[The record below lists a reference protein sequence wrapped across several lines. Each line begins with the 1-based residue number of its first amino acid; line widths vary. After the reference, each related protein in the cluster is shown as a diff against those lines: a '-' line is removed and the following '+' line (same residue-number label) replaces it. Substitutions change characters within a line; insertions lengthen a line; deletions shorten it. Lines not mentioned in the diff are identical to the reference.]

1 MNTSSTERN
10 ERFIL
15 DEYRANGLQPVL
27 MDDGRPVS
35 LTIAR
40 QNGAKLEP
48 LSTRTLEA
56 AE

>member
-40 QNGAKLEP
+40 QNGAKLVP
-48 LSTRTLEA
+48 LSTRTMEA